1 MMIYRRAKIGED
13 LKEAEMKSVVHKE
26 AGKPHGRG
34 PRIDTQVS
42 IRVASSGDTESLR
55 GMFSRVSSETI
66 YRRFHI
72 PYPDVPERTLAH
84 MLNADHHDKESLV
97 AVADEEIVGHAMYV
111 RLGDGSEAE
120 MAIVVEDGYQSKG
133 VGKLLLRKLA
143 EKAQSRGVKTFVG
156 TVLTE
161 NGRMLGLISAVF
173 TESRR
178 ATADGVYNFRV
189 QLRTLEPADPV
200 RTLRRVA

>member
-1 MMIYRRAKIGED
+1 MMNDRLARIGRD
-13 LKEAEMKSVVHKE
+13 LEE
-26 AGKPHGRG
+26 AGIEGLVHERTGQTHGEG
-34 PRIDTQVS
+34 PRIGTHVS
-42 IRVASSGDTESLR
+42 IQVATPWDAERLR

-156 TVLTE
+156 TVLME
-161 NGRMLGLISAVF
+161 NRRMLGLISAVF